1 MKVKSKSYVEEHKKD
16 AVARLNA
23 RRAYLKEK
31 GLDEEGI
38 SRDAGMRKVKAE
50 IKKAEFRLSSISAL
64 VKRNE
69 ARAKA
74 TAEKKAAGKVPKQKG
89 KKEAKKEEQPAKKE
103 KKAKKE
109 KAEKPPKAEEKKEA

>member
-38 SRDAGMRKVKAE
+38 NRDAGMRKVKAE
-50 IKKAEFRLSSISAL
+50 IKKADFRLSSISAL

-74 TAEKKAAGKVPKQKG
+74 TADRKAAGKIPKQKG